1 MPAATTTKSEKTLK
15 GKEAEDRV
23 VGYLREMNR
32 PFGAGTSLCCF
43 HSDISANIK
52 GIVSKPATQKILL
65 AAAERGEI
73 TQKTYGKVQLFV
85 ANQADLEDLPENK
98 RQELSTEI
106 QSLAEQN
113 RELNMKNKALQQGSF
128 LYMLSID
135 WPLIGTELA
144 RIRSMPTDAD
154 LLTNIT
160 QIRTKV
166 NEALSQLEPL
176 RQGAPMV
183 TQEELCEMETSWKKY
198 RAEWILRKKIFK
210 ELWCSFT
217 DQLPP
222 SESQDLASDLGI
234 EFDTEEHVELEKLLG
249 PGAMTSYRHRA

>member
-32 PFGAGTSLCCF
+32 PFGAA
-43 HSDISANIK
+43 DISANIK
-52 GIVSKPATQKILL
+52 GVVSKPATQKILL

-113 RELNMKNKALQQGSF
+113 RELNMKNKALQQ
-128 LYMLSID
+128 
-135 WPLIGTELA
+135 ELA